1 MHPTPRNVGWIEV
14 VVGSMFSGK
23 TEELIRRLRLARIAK
38 QNVLVFKPKLDDRFA
53 TTEIVSR
60 ADVRLECKVVEDSK
74 EILEQAGDATVVGI
88 DEAQFFDPG
97 LPDVCEQLANRGVRV
112 IVSGLDQDFRGEPF
126 EVVAR
131 LLAVGEYVEKV
142 LAICVQCGNP
152 ANRSQRIVAS
162 TSRIVVGDTDVYEA
176 RCRKCFVPEAPGP
189 RQEPLPLDKSPD

>member
-142 LAICVQCGNP
+142 LAICVKCGNP

-189 RQEPLPLDKSPD
+189 RQEPLPLKKSSD